1 MRVKLY
7 ARAEVVRKL
16 RVDDGVLRELVRER
30 IVVERRGRYAES
42 ELDRIRVAAE
52 LRKLGVNS
60 EGIEVALRMREG
72 WMTERG
78 ELLDVIARLVD
89 RLRQPPRGR

>member
-1 MRVKLY
+1 MRTKLY

-16 RVDDGVLRELVRER
+16 RVDSGLLRELVRER
-30 IVVERRGRYAES
+30 IVIERRGRYSEG

-72 WMTERG
+72 WLAERA
-78 ELLDVIARLVD
+78 ELLDLVD
-89 RLRQPPRGR
+89 RLVNRLRGGHPGP

>member
-7 ARAEVVRKL
+7 ARAEVVRRL
-16 RVDDGVLRELVRER
+16 RVDSGLLRELVRDR
-30 IVVERRGRYAES
+30 IVIEQRGRYAES
-42 ELDRIRVAAE
+42 ELERIRVAAE

-72 WMTERG
+72 WLTERA
-78 ELLDVIARLVD
+78 ELLDLIDRLVD
-89 RLRQPPRGR
+89 RLHRAPRKP